1 MKKLR
6 GHEVF
11 LMAAFAAAVNLL
23 FVFVH
28 ECWRDEAQ
36 AWLIARDNNIFS
48 LFDVTSW
55 EGHPCLWFLTLM
67 PFARL
72 GFPYFT
78 LKLISYFIML
88 AVIII
93 IALKAPFENHI
104 KALFILSPLCI
115 YCFVTPA
122 RVYCLCALFTVL
134 AAMIY
139 KNRLERPFL
148 YGIVLA
154 LNLQTHIIMAGF
166 VVAACFEWLYSACHD
181 RRFTKK
187 FVYNILGMAIPF
199 LSGLFLLYE
208 FRDTFSSP
216 IVTSE
221 HLIIIDRWLI
231 EVCVIIFLTVIIY
244 IWAAKI
250 GLKAGGA
257 SFIVLSA
264 AAWQIYIHLFIYYLH
279 MYKIIIWITFL
290 MWLMW
295 VIYDENTQFTQGGGG
310 AFTQSLK
317 KFITFSTF
325 IIILTMAGHYYY
337 KYTFFDLFYK
347 FSGGEGAAIAL
358 ESLPD
363 NAIIFEPPEKV
374 CKSVIPYLRTKKI
387 YSLTLQKNANYTEFI
402 AAVRKMFPNIKDFW
416 LICNPDSDRIKNL
429 QSYLRDEDLYYTDK
443 DELILMDE
451 HFSIYHVKLQ

>member
-11 LMAAFAAAVNLL
+11 LMIAFAAVINLL

-67 PFARL
+67 PFVKL

-93 IALKAPFENHI
+93 IALKSPFENYI
-104 KALFILSPLCI
+104 KALFILSPMCI

-134 AAMIY
+134 AALIY
-139 KNRLERPFL
+139 KDRLERPFL

-166 VVAACFEWLYSACHD
+166 VVAACIEWLYSAIHGK
-181 RRFTKK
+181 RHTKK

-216 IVTSE
+216 AFSSKE

-231 EVCVIIFLTVIIY
+231 EVCGIIFLTFIIY

-257 SFIVLSA
+257 SFIMLFA
-264 AAWQIYIHLFIYYLH
+264 AAWQIYIHLFVYYLH

-290 MWLMW
+290 MWLIW
-295 VIYDENTQFTQGGGG
+295 VIYDENTQFVRSTQG
-310 AFTQSLK
+310 LK

-325 IIILTMAGHYYY
+325 IIVLTMAGHYYY
-337 KYTFFDLFYK
+337 RYTFLDLFKK
-347 FSGGEGAAIAL
+347 FSGGEAAAIAL
-358 ESLPD
+358 ENLPD
-363 NAIIFEPPEKV
+363 NAIIVEPPEKV

-387 YSLTLQKNANYTEFI
+387 YSPTLQKNANYIEFI
-402 AAVRKMFPNIKDFW
+402 AAIRKMFPDAKDFW
-416 LICNPDSDRIKNL
+416 LICSDINNEI
-429 QSYLRDEDLYYTDK
+429 SNEYLYYTDK
-443 DELILMDE
+443 DEQILMDE
-451 HFSIYHVKLQ
+451 HFSIYHINLQ